1 MRGEPCN
8 NCNGKVTNVPLSRT
22 GKINSGLW
30 RETMTVFN
38 AVTEMFEGM
47 KLGARYTISKNHR
60 TVERAVQPRVSPLNT
75 EGFGR

>member
-1 MRGEPCN
+1 
-8 NCNGKVTNVPLSRT
+8 
-22 GKINSGLW
+22 
-30 RETMTVFN
+30 MTVFN
-38 AVTEMFEGM
+38 AVTEMLEGM